1 MRYLFGGVL
10 SFLLLGCSV
19 PSVNVYDLA
28 MSFRTLDVIK
38 TESRLAAK
46 SRGAIVK
53 IVSSTADYSTVY
65 GTGTVFKYK
74 GRLVILTA
82 AHVVTEGLDDT
93 RFFSKDGEIDAEVVY
108 VDDIADIAVLAV
120 ENYDFGDALSL
131 RPATK
136 RNVKIGERT
145 LYSGYPNSD
154 GVFTIEGYIAGLTSY
169 GDLFLHS
176 YAWPGSSGSSVL
188 GRDGRLI
195 GILSAISVGPG
206 MYGMPMPIEDIV
218 IVVPIWKLNFDLLD
232 LNLKSLDKQI

>member
-19 PSVNVYDLA
+19 PSMNVYELA
-28 MSFRTLDVIK
+28 KSFGTLDVIK
-38 TESRLAAK
+38 TESRLAAN
-46 SRGAIVK
+46 SRGAVVK
-53 IVSSTADYSTVY
+53 IVSSTEEYSTVY
-65 GTGTVFKYK
+65 GTGTVYKYRGK
-74 GRLVILTA
+74 LIIITA
-82 AHVVTEGLDDT
+82 AHVVSEGLDDT

-108 VDDIADIAVLAV
+108 LDDIADIAVLAV

-131 RPATK
+131 RPATR
-136 RNVKIGERT
+136 RNVKIGEKT

-188 GRDGRLI
+188 DEDGRLI
-195 GILSAISVGPG
+195 GILSAISVGSG
-206 MYGMPMPIEDIV
+206 MYGMPTAIEDIV

-232 LNLKSLDKQI
+232 INLKSLD